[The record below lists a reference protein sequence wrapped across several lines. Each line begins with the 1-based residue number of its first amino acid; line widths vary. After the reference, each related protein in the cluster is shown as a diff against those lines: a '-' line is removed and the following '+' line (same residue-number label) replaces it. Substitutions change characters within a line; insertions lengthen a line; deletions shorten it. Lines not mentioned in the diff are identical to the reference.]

1 VNISRDDDQ
10 VPKKESQHFIRGI
23 AASAGAAIG
32 SAVRAFDTLFIPFN
46 FKLQPDQVRV
56 EIDRF
61 RVSVE
66 KSKDQLKRVQGE
78 LRRKSGPESSF
89 LIDAHLL
96 VLQDRL
102 FVDRILEKIENESIN
117 SEWAIQQVS
126 DDLFQAYDRLNDDYL
141 RERRGDLE
149 DIVRRLLH
157 NLQSKPLPT
166 FKKLPYDAIL
176 IGKAV
181 PPSTL
186 FELRSRRIV
195 GLATETGSPLSH
207 TAIMAR
213 SLEIPAVMGAADLS
227 HVMSGDLLIVDGNRG
242 LVIASPSEETLEEY
256 RKRDRDEKKLRT
268 TKKSAASASGPCLTE
283 DHVRISLGA
292 NINFSEE
299 VKAASMHGC
308 ESIGLYR
315 TEFDFFREGKQ
326 PEENSLLADYSHVLK
341 IAKGAPVTFRT
352 IDVGI
357 DQKTWEDVN
366 LNLGARGLRFCL
378 ENKDVFKKQLRSLY
392 RASVHGPTRIL
403 LPFVSTIDDLD
414 AAREILAEV
423 RSELDLRR
431 QPYDPGV
438 PIGVMIETPAA
449 AQTCDLMASRVD
461 FFCLGT
467 NDLIQYY
474 LVIDRSDQ
482 SVMHLYN
489 PYHPAILRC
498 LHQVYTLLQ
507 PTGKPITVCGEMAAD
522 PPAAAVLLGLG
533 FTSLSVNLAA
543 YPRIRRMI
551 RSVSFAQL
559 RELAEQIL
567 KMQKPNEI
575 EQKVRATVYR
585 T

>member
-1 VNISRDDDQ
+1 MTEERIIHGV
-10 VPKKESQHFIRGI
+10 V
-23 AASAGAAIG
+23 ASVGTAIG
-32 SAVRAFDTLFIPFN
+32 KAVRTFDPLFVSFN
-46 FKLQPDQVRV
+46 FKLRPDQVRKEV
-56 EIDRF
+56 ERF
-61 RVSVE
+61 RGSVE
-66 KSKDQLKRVQGE
+66 KSREQLKRMQSE
-78 LRRKSGPESSF
+78 LKRNSGPESSF

-102 FVDRILEKIENESIN
+102 FVDRIIEKIETDWIN
-117 SEWAIQQVS
+117 AEWAIQQVS

-141 RERRGDLE
+141 RERRGDLD

-157 NLQSKPLPT
+157 NLQSKPLPS

-176 IGKAV
+176 VGKLV

-186 FELRSRRIV
+186 FELRSQRIV

-213 SLEIPAVMGAADLS
+213 SLEIPAIVGAVEIAE
-227 HVMSGDLLIVDGNRG
+227 VASGDLLIVDGDRG
-242 LVIASPSEETLEEY
+242 VVIWSPSEETVAAY
-256 RKRDRDEKKLRT
+256 KNRDRDGKKLKRRPGG
-268 TKKSAASASGPCLTE
+268 SASVPSVTE
-283 DHVRISLGA
+283 DSVQISLGA

-299 VKAASMHGC
+299 VRSAAAQGC
-308 ESIGLYR
+308 EFIGLYR

-326 PEENSLLADYSHVLK
+326 PDEESLVTDYSLVLK
-341 IAKGAPVTFRT
+341 SAKGAPVTFRT

-357 DQKTWEDVN
+357 DQKSWDGVN
-366 LNLGARGLRFCL
+366 MNLGVRGLRFCL
-378 ENKDVFKKQLRSLY
+378 ENRDLFKKQLRSIY

-403 LPFVSTIDDLD
+403 LPFVSSVDDLD
-414 AAREILAEV
+414 SAHEVIEEV
-423 RSELDLRR
+423 RQELRARR
-431 QPYDPGV
+431 QRYDPNI

-482 SVMHLYN
+482 SVAHLYN
-489 PYHPAILRC
+489 PFHPAILRC
-498 LHQVYTLLQ
+498 LQQVYTLLA
-507 PTGKPITVCGEMAAD
+507 PTGKPVTVCGEMAAD
-522 PPAAAVLLGLG
+522 PPSAAVLLGLG

-543 YPRIRRMI
+543 YPRIQRMI
-551 RSVSFAQL
+551 RSVSMSQL
-559 RELAEQIL
+559 KELAAQI
-567 KMQKPNEI
+567 MTMHKPKEV
-575 EQKVRATVYR
+575 EEKVRATVYR